1 MEGGRC
7 KGRPDSRV
15 FLVHIKEVVPQL
27 KVFKKEANIIKLAYL
42 EVSLRV
48 WCVMSGLEKTGFS

>member
-15 FLVHIKEVVPQL
+15 FLIHIKEAVPHL
-27 KVFKKEANIIKLAYL
+27 KVFKKEANTIKLAYL
-42 EVSLRV
+42 EMSLWV